1 MNLDAGGIQTDHVY
15 LDFAGLVG
23 SLASPN
29 SFGPVLR
36 YMAEG
41 KLKVKPLITH
51 VRPLEELESVVKMV
65 RAKKEMRIKI
75 LLKP

>member
-1 MNLDAGGIQTDHVY
+1 MAMNTVIVKDAE
-15 LDFAGLVG
+15 LVG

-51 VRPLEELESVVKMV
+51 VKPLSSLLMV
-65 RAKKEMRIKI
+65 QMIREKRRCGSRFC
-75 LLKP
+75 